1 MPPISSQKQ
10 AGHVKGTPQYLNRV
24 KRGKP
29 TSYFHD
35 TKSAQRLTQEA
46 WKNGIL
52 VPGRRNVREYDFAR
66 PIGIGPKGGMQTKV
80 RVHQDARGRIHGHPS
95 GPEL

>member
-1 MPPISSQKQ
+1 VPPISSQKQ
-10 AGHVKGTPQYLNRV
+10 AGHVKGTPQYKNRV
-24 KRGKP
+24 KQGKP

-35 TKSAQRLTQEA
+35 IKSAELLTREA
-46 WKNGIL
+46 WQKGTSL
-52 VPGRRNVREYDFAR
+52 PGRPNVREYDFGH

-80 RVHQDARGRIHGHPS
+80 RVHQDAKGRIHGHPS